1 MATIAFWNNHKFE
14 VSASVIR
21 SFTGLQVKSSAETED
36 KTKGSEQYTSF
47 KSAKPTEI
55 NMTARLNAF
64 LGCDVQKEAL
74 AFVEEAR
81 WGKYGYFYAY
91 LNENYTK
98 LIASRVMLTNA
109 TVGEIEIAPSG
120 QWLRADVQLTFK
132 AKEALSSASSSSSS
146 KSSSSSSGSSY
157 SKTSVS
163 TTSATTVKSNVS
175 ATTKNVTNTYDNKN
189 TDSKKTTTSTAAAKI
204 NSIVSNAKK
213 ATASS
218 VSSGGGGKVV
228 ALTR

>member
-120 QWLRADVQLTFK
+120 QWLRADVH
-132 AKEALSSASSSSSS
+132 
-146 KSSSSSSGSSY
+146 
-157 SKTSVS
+157 
-163 TTSATTVKSNVS
+163 
-175 ATTKNVTNTYDNKN
+175 DNKN